1 MRLYDVLST
10 VSYPDPN
17 VRNDDINTY
26 MDHRYVH
33 LGLGTRPDGYLG
45 RAGGGVCVLENM
57 ASGRAEVR
65 ESGCKCVRVG
75 RCEV

>member
-1 MRLYDVLST
+1 MTYLST

-45 RAGGGVCVLENM
+45 RAGVFAFSRTWLAGE
-57 ASGRAEVR
+57 R
-65 ESGCKCVRVG
+65 KCVRVA
-75 RCEV
+75 VNA

>member
-45 RAGGGVCVLENM
+45 RAGGVFAFSRTWLAGE
-57 ASGRAEVR
+57 R
-65 ESGCKCVRVG
+65 KCVRVA
-75 RCEV
+75 VNA